1 MNLLKEI
8 SSDLPDGRVEKVC
21 IGTHWTAVVLEQDGV
36 RRCGLASNPIHD
48 FQMDDELR
56 TQVAHFEQQPA
67 RELCELACQD
77 KPPFTSVGL
86 ATINALLPVQ
96 PEWWVERN
104 AADVIA
110 QKGKGRKV
118 ALIGHFPFVPE
129 LQQQVGRLDVL
140 ELRPKDGDLHASE
153 APRIIPQADV
163 VAITSM
169 ALINGTM
176 DGLLSLCS
184 PDAYVIMLGPSTPLS
199 PLLFAHGI
207 DMLCGS
213 IVERIDPVLDSIIS
227 GNGFREIKPL
237 GVRLVTMESSLCFGV
252 NN

>member
-8 SSDLPDGRVEKVC
+8 STALPDGKVERIC
-21 IGTHWTAVVLEQDGV
+21 IGAHWTAVVVELDRV
-36 RRCGLASNPIHD
+36 RHCGLASNPIEN
-48 FQMDDELR
+48 FQMDDKLR
-56 TQVAHFEQQPA
+56 AQVAELEQQSA
-67 RELCELACQD
+67 RELCELASGH

-86 ATINALLPVQ
+86 AAINALLPGQ
-96 PEWWVERN
+96 PKRWVERN
-104 AADVIA
+104 AGEVIA
-110 QKGKGRKV
+110 HMGKGRNV

-129 LQQQVGRLDVL
+129 LYHQVGKLDVL

-153 APRIIPQADV
+153 APLIIPNADV

-169 ALINGTM
+169 AFVNGTM
-176 DGLLSLCS
+176 EGLLSLCS

-213 IVERIDPVLDSIIS
+213 IVERIDPVLDGIIS
-227 GNGFREIKPL
+227 GNGFRQIKPL
-237 GVRLVTMESSLCFGV
+237 GVRLVTMEK
-252 NN
+252 